1 MVYKPGSPR
10 LVESVVSAGEQVRE
24 DGGGNL
30 EGNVGSHRSSRVTL
44 FCEAYVTV
52 T

>member
-1 MVYKPGSPR
+1 M
-10 LVESVVSAGEQVRE
+10 ESVVSAGEQVRE